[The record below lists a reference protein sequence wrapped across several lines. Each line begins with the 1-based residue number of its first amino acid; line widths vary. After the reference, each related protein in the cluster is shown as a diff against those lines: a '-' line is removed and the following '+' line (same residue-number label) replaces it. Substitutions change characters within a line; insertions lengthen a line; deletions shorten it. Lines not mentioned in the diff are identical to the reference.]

1 MGTRETNI
9 EREFEDFT
17 KEEKMVV
24 LALYINHPFPQSP
37 EQIRKT
43 IYRNGWE
50 ELTEDEL
57 NQLRITIVQ
66 SKYN

>member
-1 MGTRETNI
+1 MRTRETNI

-37 EQIRKT
+37 KQIRKT
-43 IYRNGWE
+43 IYINGWE
-50 ELTEDEL
+50 DLNEDDL
-57 NQLRITIVQ
+57 NQLRITLVQ
-66 SKYN
+66 AKYN

>member
-1 MGTRETNI
+1 MRTQEKHI

-50 ELTEDEL
+50 ELSEEEL
-57 NQLRITIVQ
+57 NQLRITLVQ
-66 SKYN
+66 AKYN

>member
-1 MGTRETNI
+1 MGTQQKHA

-50 ELTEDEL
+50 ELTEEEL
-57 NQLRITIVQ
+57 NQLRITLVQ
-66 SKYN
+66 AKYN

>member
-1 MGTRETNI
+1 MGTQQKHV

-50 ELTEDEL
+50 ELTEEEL
-57 NQLRITIVQ
+57 NQLRITLVQ
-66 SKYN
+66 AKYN

>member
-1 MGTRETNI
+1 MGTEQKHA

-50 ELTEDEL
+50 ELTEEEL
-57 NQLRITIVQ
+57 NQLRITLVQ
-66 SKYN
+66 AKYN